1 MVQRKAPLKS
11 LILSNDMRPISIS
24 MTLICSYHP
33 IPVVLSR
40 GSGAKVWDTEGVEYL
55 DFLSAY
61 SSVNQGHCHPRL
73 VAAAQNQLSKL
84 TLTSRAFFND
94 KLGPY
99 AKFITE
105 VSYVIG
111 KCSFLA
117 TIWCFQ

>member
-1 MVQRKAPLKS
+1 M
-11 LILSNDMRPISIS
+11 
-24 MTLICSYHP
+24 
-33 IPVVLSR
+33 VLSK
-40 GSGAKVWDTEGVEYL
+40 GSGVRVWDPEGVEYL

-73 VAAAQNQLSKL
+73 VAIAQHQLSVL
-84 TLTSRAFFND
+84 TLASRAFFND

-105 VSYVIG
+105 VGYYIG

-117 TIWCFQ
+117 MTWCFP